1 MSITQIVGPKIVP
14 SWADPA
20 EWVNTRTY
28 EPLTYV
34 SYQGDSYQSKQSV
47 PLGIPITNSDY
58 WVRVSGFNAQAEA
71 LQRSMKQTIDTAENN
86 VNNAL
91 NKNNAKM
98 DVLQNNVNTQVNAL
112 SATTAQVETN
122 KNNVNTLFNYS
133 ANHMVIIG
141 DSYSSASHL
150 NGTLW
155 CNIVAKHMNMQ
166 LHNFAD
172 PGAGYIHPG
181 DINKQNFSGEI
192 DRAAADTSF
201 NNNQVGIVILIGG
214 VNDFIFSKPNI
225 TNGNVYMKT
234 YVLPT
239 FDKLVTSF
247 PNARIYVGVNSFA
260 NIESVNNQTFS
271 TLMLERALLQAWNN
285 FNSLSTFNPA
295 IIPMSL
301 IYLWWN
307 NTILFENSVKN
318 HPNQT
323 SHNLLARLVLGYL
336 SGRGWQNLRGTY
348 YLPTQLIALKP
359 NVKSNQTGLQ
369 LSNITEAN
377 NLVLWGFTE
386 NVLSTADNEQSF
398 QYVNFNETYW
408 SWYSQQTYSQSNSI
422 TSNFPMHLALP
433 TGIACAGVKNPG
445 GHIRRFHGEWAANL
459 STPNG
464 WYYGF
469 IKKFINNDSL
479 DADNNYGNAIFG
491 VQFALMKPAYTSA
504 TGFIST
510 KLLLEA

>member
-47 PLGIPITNSDY
+47 PLGIDITNSDY

-71 LQRSMKQTIDTAENN
+71 LQRSMKQTIESANNN
-86 VNNAL
+86 VNTAL
-91 NKNNAKM
+91 NKNNEKM
-98 DVLQNNVNTQVNAL
+98 DALQNNVNTQVNAL
-112 SATTAQVETN
+112 AATTAQVETN

-155 CNIVAKHMNMQ
+155 CNIVAKQMNMQ

-181 DINKQNFSGEI
+181 DSNKQNFSGEI
-192 DRAAADTSF
+192 DRAVADNSF
-201 NNNQVGIVILIGG
+201 DNNQVGIVILIGG

-225 TNGNVYMKT
+225 TNGNDYINT

-239 FDKLVTSF
+239 LNKLVTSF
-247 PNARIYVGVNSFA
+247 PNARVYAGVNSFA

-285 FNSLSTFNPA
+285 INSLGTFNPA

-307 NTILFENSVKN
+307 NSTLFENSVKN

-323 SHNLLARLVLGYL
+323 AHNLLARLVLGYL

-348 YLPTQLIALKP
+348 YLPKQTIALKP
-359 NVKSNQTGLQ
+359 EVKSNQSGLQ
-369 LSNITEAN
+369 LPNITEAD
-377 NLVLWGFTE
+377 NLVLWGYTE
-386 NVLSTADNEQSF
+386 NVLSPAENEQNF

-433 TGIACAGVKNPG
+433 AGITCAGVSNPG

-469 IKKFINNDSL
+469 IKKFINNDYL
-479 DADNNYGNAIFG
+479 VADKNYGNAIFG
-491 VQFALMKPAYTSA
+491 VYFALMKPAYTSA